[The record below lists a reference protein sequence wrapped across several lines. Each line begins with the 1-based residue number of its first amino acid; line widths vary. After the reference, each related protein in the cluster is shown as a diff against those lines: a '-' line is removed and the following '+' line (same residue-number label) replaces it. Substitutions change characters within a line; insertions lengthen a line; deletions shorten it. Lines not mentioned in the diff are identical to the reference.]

1 MVTYVLPPEN
11 GESKFYHTIHI
22 HIQKNTASH
31 HRGELEETTFVI
43 SNQILEYKISSRL
56 ESGIFIAI

>member
-22 HIQKNTASH
+22 HIQNYATSH
-31 HRGELEETTFVI
+31 HRELKETTFVI
-43 SNQILEYKISSRL
+43 SNQILVYKISSRL